1 MRTSESLWLQRI
13 VVAPGAAL
21 LLASACEQAPPPLDD
36 GPVAIASASDG
47 ELDAELLV
55 LGGRGLAVGRN
66 SIGLRLSEQ
75 ESGAVIDAASITQA
89 WLMTMDSESH
99 GCPDQDPGGAADD
112 EGLFPAAVVLPMA
125 TSAGGSWSSTVT
137 VQVDGG
143 AAHELAFSDLTVA
156 NSDRAQ
162 MLTGSDGGTYL
173 VSLSFTDGVA
183 PAVDPVAGDNPI
195 LVTAHSQAGPTEFDA
210 ADDLVVGIAADMPS
224 MGHGSS
230 TPSSAS
236 LRGDGEYQG
245 SVDLSMPGA
254 WVVTVT
260 LQRAGEALGVAE
272 FDVTL

>member
-1 MRTSESLWLQRI
+1 MRTSDPTWLERI

-21 LLASACEQAPPPLDD
+21 LLATACEQAPPPLDD
-36 GPVAIASASDG
+36 GPVAIASDSDG
-47 ELDAELLV
+47 ELEAELLV

-75 ESGAVIDAASITQA
+75 ESGAVIDAATITQA

-99 GCPDQDPGGAADD
+99 GCPDRDPLDAADE
-112 EGLFPAAVVLPMA
+112 EGLFPAAVVLPMP
-125 TSAGGSWSSTVT
+125 TSAGGSWSSTVS
-137 VQVDGG
+137 VQLDGG

-162 MLTGSDGGTYL
+162 VLTGDDGGIYL
-173 VSLSFTDGVA
+173 VSLSFTDGVS
-183 PAVDPVAGDNPI
+183 PAVEPAAGDNAI

-210 ADDLVVGIAADMPS
+210 ADDLTVSVAADMPS

-236 LRGDGEYQG
+236 PRGDGDYQG

-260 LQRAGEALGVAE
+260 LQRAGEALGAVD